1 LGGTLATLTIC
12 SSFIGDSDL
21 GAYSCVMSD
30 VARIKVAFAD
40 DHQVLIEGLAA
51 IYSAKDDLEVVG
63 TGHDADDALRIVEE
77 QRPDVIVMDL
87 SMPGDSFAAIEDIIR
102 RHPLTKIVV
111 FSASTAIAPA
121 VELIETGIAGY
132 VLKGGS
138 SAELHEAIRI
148 AHRGGS
154 YVTPGFA
161 TKLIVSMKTAEI
173 RRKNQPVAPRLHI
186 REEQIVGCLLKGMT
200 NQEIGDALNLSE
212 KTVKHYMTS
221 MLAKMNAKNRVQL
234 VVAIK
239 NRQVDTGAS

>member
-1 LGGTLATLTIC
+1 
-12 SSFIGDSDL
+12 
-21 GAYSCVMSD
+21 MSD

-51 IYSAKDDLEVVG
+51 IYSAKGDLEVVG
-63 TGHDADDALRIVEE
+63 TGHTADDAVCIVEE
-77 QRPDVIVMDL
+77 QRPDVMVIDL
-87 SMPGDSFAAIEDIIR
+87 SMPGDSFAAIEQIMR
-102 RHPLTKIVV
+102 RFPLTKIVV

-121 VELIETGIAGY
+121 VELIESGIAGY

-148 AHRGGS
+148 AHRGDT

-173 RRKNQPVAPRLHI
+173 RRKNQPIAARLHI
-186 REEQIVGCLLKGMT
+186 REEQIIACLLKGMT
-200 NQEIGDALNLSE
+200 NGEIGDALNLSD

-221 MLAKMNAKNRVQL
+221 MLRKMNVRNRVQL
-234 VVAIK
+234 VIAIK
-239 NRQVDTGAS
+239 NRQVDTRAS

>member
-1 LGGTLATLTIC
+1 VKSLQLLTIR
-12 SSFIGDSDL
+12 SSSTGDAAL
-21 GAYSCVMSD
+21 RAYSCIMSD

-40 DHQVLIEGLAA
+40 DHRVLIEGLAA
-51 IYSAKDDLEVVG
+51 IYSAKDDLEVIG
-63 TGHDADDALRIVEE
+63 TGHDADHALRIVEE

-87 SMPGDSFAAIEDIIR
+87 SMPGDSFAAIDDIMR
-102 RHPLTKIVV
+102 RFPLTKIVV

-121 VELIETGIAGY
+121 VELIESGIAGH

-148 AHRGGS
+148 AHRGDS
-154 YVTPGFA
+154 YVTSGFA

-173 RRKNQPVAPRLHI
+173 RRKNQPVATRLHV
-186 REEQIVGCLLKGMT
+186 REEQIVSCLLKGVT

-221 MLAKMNAKNRVQL
+221 MLAKMSAKNRVQL
-234 VVAIK
+234 VVAMK
-239 NRQVDTGAS
+239 NRQGDIGAS